1 MEGSEIVDDK
11 AMQARENLKKLLRE
25 NPNIAKAFRETL
37 DEMRQPENIEKM
49 ARDIS
54 KGIEALK
61 AIQMKAS
68 KGLQIK

>member
-1 MEGSEIVDDK
+1 MNDK
-11 AMQARENLKKLLRE
+11 AEQAKENLKKLLRE
-25 NPNIAKAFRETL
+25 NPDIAKAFRETL
-37 DEMRQPENIEKM
+37 DEMRQPENIEIM
-49 ARDIS
+49 AQDIS